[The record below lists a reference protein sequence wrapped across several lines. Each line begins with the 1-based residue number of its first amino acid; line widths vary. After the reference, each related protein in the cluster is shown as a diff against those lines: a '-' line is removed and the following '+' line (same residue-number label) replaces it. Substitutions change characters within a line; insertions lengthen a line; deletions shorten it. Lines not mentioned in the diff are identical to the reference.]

1 MSCSDIILIITSSV
15 TAIASAVIAV
25 ATWKYTIYSKK
36 NIKILEEQKGLLID
50 QVNND
55 LRKYRL
61 DLINLLKKEKKDI
74 DIIIQILSLYN
85 TTKLFKD
92 LKIEGRVDSKINNVE
107 FFREKEEMAKKNLL
121 YIMSEL
127 KRIDYLLEQNTEI
140 DIIEAQFG
148 DLFGYNEKQSS
159 IYYSII
165 NESLDNFKTIF
176 NQNEKN
182 LVTKIFM
189 KIWEE
194 KGFKNLLNRANN
206 MK

>member
-1 MSCSDIILIITSSV
+1 MSNSEIILIVTSFL
-15 TAIASAVIAV
+15 TAIASAVIAI

-36 NIKILEEQKGLLID
+36 NIKILEEQKGILID

-74 DIIIQILSLYN
+74 DIIMQILSLYN

-92 LKIEGRVDSKINNVE
+92 LKIEGSVDSKISNEE

-121 YIMSEL
+121 YVISEF
-127 KRIDYLLEQNTEI
+127 KGIDYLLEQNTEI

-194 KGFKNLLNRANN
+194 KGFKNLLNRGSN